1 MYSKTIKTYKPKESN
16 VVKLES
22 FLNRIDKDKDKVVNK
37 NNK

>member
-22 FLNRIDKDKDKVVNK
+22 FLNRIDKDKDKVANK

>member
-1 MYSKTIKTYKPKESN
+1 MYSKNIRTYKPKQSN

-22 FLNRIDKDKDKVVNK
+22 FLNRIDTEKEKVANK

>member
-1 MYSKTIKTYKPKESN
+1 MYSKTIKTYKPKQSN

-22 FLNRIDKDKDKVVNK
+22 FLNRIGKEKEKVANK